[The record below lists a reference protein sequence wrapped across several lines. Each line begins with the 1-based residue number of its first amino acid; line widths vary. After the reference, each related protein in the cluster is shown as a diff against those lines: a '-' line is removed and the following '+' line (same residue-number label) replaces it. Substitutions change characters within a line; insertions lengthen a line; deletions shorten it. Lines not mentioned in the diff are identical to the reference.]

1 MSHQTILGILEA
13 TMGFVYT
20 SSLDVDQ
27 FYISEQTIV
36 CILEATVRRV
46 FS

>member
-13 TMGFVYT
+13 TMGCVYN
-20 SSLDVDQ
+20 SYLDVNQ
-27 FYISEQTIV
+27 FYMSEQTIV